1 MVNHPRRN
9 KLAAYGGRIIE
20 TDGRKTVELRDP
32 NDNAQR
38 RFQYRRAG
46 PASIERRVLTAE
58 GKPFIDTGSPWEM
71 MSVDDVAH
79 LHMVRDE
86 YHPILDPL
94 GITAEDVI
102 NEAQINMLR
111 REI

>member
-9 KLAAYGGRIIE
+9 KLAEYGGRIID

-32 NDNAQR
+32 NDNAAG

-46 PASIERRVLTAE
+46 LAAIERRVLTAE
-58 GKPFIDTGSPWEM
+58 GKPFIDTGSPWELM
-71 MSVDDVAH
+71 DFDAVAQ
-79 LHMVRDE
+79 LHMTRGE

-94 GITAEDVI
+94 GITSDAILQEV
-102 NEAQINMLR
+102 QIR
-111 REI
+111 AR

>member
-9 KLAAYGGRIIE
+9 KLAEYGGKIID

-32 NDNAQR
+32 NDNAAR

-46 PASIERRVLTAE
+46 LATIERRVLTA
-58 GKPFIDTGSPWEM
+58 GKPFIDTGSPWELM
-71 MSVDDVAH
+71 DFDEVAQ
-79 LHMVRDE
+79 LHMTRGE

-94 GITAEDVI
+94 DITPEAMLQ
-102 NEAQINMLR
+102 EAQIR
-111 REI
+111 AR